1 MTLEELHRT
10 EESRWF
16 LNEFGKLTFKLKSKE
31 KISREIYSKEELYII
46 DCFNL
51 YSRLLETCSQL
62 EQIPVYLRR
71 FNRKYFLDNDI
82 GQADYIQYHLEVYVG
97 KLFTIGELILSL
109 TNEVFNLNLKP
120 RQCNFTNIM
129 KKLKNDSTKKIIT
142 KFYDNIEYWR
152 LIRNDLVHRNRF
164 DKDDKFEQLSIEE
177 FYWRTSEK
185 LNQKVEVDRNF
196 VKPRH
201 FVDSFLKQE
210 RKKKIDLIKK
220 NNIGINKYIDY
231 YLKSIINEL
240 KRNKA

>member
-1 MTLEELHRT
+1 
-10 EESRWF
+10 
-16 LNEFGKLTFKLKSKE
+16 
-31 KISREIYSKEELYII
+31 
-46 DCFNL
+46 
-51 YSRLLETCSQL
+51 
-62 EQIPVYLRR
+62 
-71 FNRKYFLDNDI
+71 
-82 GQADYIQYHLEVYVG
+82 
-97 KLFTIGELILSL
+97 
-109 TNEVFNLNLKP
+109 
-120 RQCNFTNIM
+120 M

-185 LNQKVEVDRNF
+185 LNQKVEVDWNF